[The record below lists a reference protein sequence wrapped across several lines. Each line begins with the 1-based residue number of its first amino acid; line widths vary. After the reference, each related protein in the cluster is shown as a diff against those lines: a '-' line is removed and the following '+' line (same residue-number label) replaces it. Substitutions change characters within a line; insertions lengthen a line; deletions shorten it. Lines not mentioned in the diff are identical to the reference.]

1 MESSVDRSQKRKKFP
16 VLSDK
21 RVFRTSSWVSDAG
34 PLTFSGGVDP
44 GRCVGERRLPKSA
57 LTIRADTPYMAEKF
71 RRRVRLPEGWR
82 RRIGKGEK
90 TSGWMKMAIE
100 KMRTRFAPSPT
111 GFLHIGGA
119 RTALFNWLYT
129 RRHEGTFVLR
139 IEDTDQARSTE
150 ASTRAILDAMT
161 WLGLNWDEG
170 PYFQAERVDIHRQM
184 VQKLIDEGKA
194 YFCTCTPEE
203 LDAKRKK
210 ALAEGRKPKYD
221 GTCRERGLTRS
232 ADSVV
237 RFRSPEVG
245 TTVMHDLIK
254 GDISFNN
261 EELDDLIIERADG
274 YPTYNFAVVVDD
286 AQMGI
291 THVIRGD
298 DHVNNTPK
306 QIQIY
311 EALGY
316 EVPLFGHV
324 PMILGSDKARLSK
337 RHGATS
343 VMAYQEMGYLPEAL
357 VNYLVRLGWSH
368 GDQEIFSM
376 EELIGFFAL
385 EAVGK
390 SAAVFNP
397 DKLLWLNQHY
407 IMDYPPERLIEVV
420 RPFWEQRGFDTSNAM
435 FVAKVV
441 SDLRARAKT
450 LVEMADSGAFYFLEE
465 VPYDPEAAAKF
476 LTPEYAGHLEA
487 VAQRLPALE
496 DYTKDGLEQFL
507 RALAEERGTKLKWI
521 AQTLRV
527 ALTGRTVSPG
537 IDEVMVTL
545 GKERTIRKIQA
556 AVARIGTAV

>member
-1 MESSVDRSQKRKKFP
+1 MNN
-16 VLSDK
+16 
-21 RVFRTSSWVSDAG
+21 
-34 PLTFSGGVDP
+34 
-44 GRCVGERRLPKSA
+44 
-57 LTIRADTPYMAEKF
+57 
-71 RRRVRLPEGWR
+71 
-82 RRIGKGEK
+82 
-90 TSGWMKMAIE
+90 E
-100 KMRTRFAPSPT
+100 KMRMRFAPSPT

-129 RRHEGTFVLR
+129 RRHGGTFILR
-139 IEDTDQARSTE
+139 IEDTDQIRSTE
-150 ASTRAILDAMT
+150 ESTHAILDAMT
-161 WLGLNWDEG
+161 WLGLNWNEG
-170 PYFQAERVDIHRQM
+170 PYFQAERVNIHREM
-184 VQKLIDEGKA
+184 VQKLIDTGNA
-194 YFCTCTPEE
+194 YYCTCTPDE
-203 LDAKRKK
+203 LEVKRKK

-221 GTCRERGLTRS
+221 GTCRDRGLARS

-237 RFRSPEVG
+237 RFRGPEAG
-245 TTVMHDLIK
+245 ITVVHDLIK
-254 GDISFNN
+254 GNISFNN

-286 AQMGI
+286 ALMGI

-324 PMILGSDKARLSK
+324 PMILGSDRARLSK

-368 GDQEIFSM
+368 GDQEIFTM
-376 EELIGFFAL
+376 EELIRDYSL

-397 DKLLWLNQHY
+397 EKLLWLNQHY
-407 IMDYPPERLIEVV
+407 IMSYSEERLVEAVL
-420 RPFWEQRGFDTSNAM
+420 PFWKSRGFDVSDRR
-435 FVAKVV
+435 FIAKAT
-441 SDLRARAKT
+441 SDLRTRAKT
-450 LVEMADSGAFYFLEE
+450 LVEMAEGGAFYFHEE
-465 VPYDPEAAAKF
+465 VAYDSEAAAKF
-476 LTPEYAGHLEA
+476 LTPEYAGHLTA
-487 VAQRLPALE
+487 VAECIPGLTE
-496 DYTKDGLEQFL
+496 YTKEGLETFL

-521 AQTLRV
+521 AQALRV
-527 ALTGRTVSPG
+527 ALTGKTISPG

-545 GKERTIRKIQA
+545 GKERVIGRIRRA
-556 AVARIGTAV
+556 AAQIRTAG